1 MLSAASSLPVL
12 MSAPVRQGIPSP
24 DWSAFSV
31 GPLTVHAY
39 ALCIL
44 LGIAAA
50 LWLTIRRWEAR
61 GLDPDIVWDI
71 ALWAVPA
78 GIVGARLYHVLITD
92 PVGYF
97 GPGADPL
104 DVLRIWEGGL
114 GIMGAVALG
123 ALAAWWVCR
132 RHGIALSVFADAGA
146 PGLLLA
152 QAIGRWGNWF
162 NQELFGRPTTVPW
175 GLEIDPASPNFPD
188 GLPPETLFHPTFL
201 YESLWNLAGVA
212 LLLYLDR
219 RFRLDGGRLFAVYL
233 IHYGTGR
240 MLIELFLR
248 IDPSLM
254 VLGQRV
260 HVWTS
265 LSLVLLGVVILV
277 VVSLRRRRQR
287 DAAVGSSTAT
297 PTA

>member
-1 MLSAASSLPVL
+1 MLPSATSSLPAL
-12 MSAPVRQGIPSP
+12 LSAPVRRGIPSP
-24 DWSAFSV
+24 DWHMFQI
-31 GPLTVHAY
+31 GPLTIYAY
-39 ALCIL
+39 ALVIL
-44 LGIAAA
+44 TGIAVAF
-50 LWLTIRRWEAR
+50 WLTLRRWKAR

-71 ALWAVPA
+71 VTWTVPV
-78 GIVGARLYHVLITD
+78 GIIGARAYHVLITD

-114 GIMGAVALG
+114 GIMGAVAFG
-123 ALAAWWVCR
+123 AVAAWWVCR
-132 RHGIALSVFADAGA
+132 RHGIALSVFADAAA

-162 NQELFGRPTTVPW
+162 NQELFGRPTTVAW
-175 GLEIDPASPNFPD
+175 GLEIDPGSPNFPA

-201 YESLWNLAGVA
+201 YESLWNLAGVV
-212 LLLYLDR
+212 LLLVLDR

-233 IHYGTGR
+233 VYYGIGR

-248 IDPSLM
+248 IDPALM

-265 LSLVLLGVVILV
+265 LFLILLGIAIFVTATV
-277 VVSLRRRRQR
+277 RGRRRQ
-287 DAAVGSSTAT
+287 DST
-297 PTA
+297 PTTAVPST